1 MSNYRINIENIFAGV
16 KVKKKPIKEF
26 TRYLLAKEGISKAEI
41 NIVLVDDEY
50 ITRLNQK
57 FLNKDS
63 TTDVLSFSLAD
74 ESNDQIEGEV
84 YTNINQ
90 IMRQAEDYHVTFN
103 EELNRI
109 IIHGV
114 LHLIGFDDL
123 TDEQKKIMTEK
134 EDQYLTILPTK
145 L

>member
-1 MSNYRINIENIFAGV
+1 MSNYRINIENIFVGV

-84 YTNINQ
+84 YTNIDQ
-90 IMRQAEDYHVTFN
+90 IMQQAEDYHVTFN

>member
-50 ITRLNQK
+50 ITRLNHK

-90 IMRQAEDYHVTFN
+90 IMRQAEDYHITFN